1 MYSFHRL
8 FLCTNKLNINVSTET
23 WEFDLM
29 DEIDDIDFTDKDP
42 YFTLSDQSIESK
54 YREIV

>member
-8 FLCTNKLNINVSTET
+8 FLSTNKLNINVSTET

-29 DEIDDIDFTDKDP
+29 DEIDNIDFTDKDP
-42 YFTLSDQSIESK
+42 YFTLADQSIESK
-54 YREIV
+54 CREIV